1 NWMLLLFTPHCDPS
15 SVFND
20 LRLEGNFCDAV
31 IKVEDVE
38 FPIHKII
45 LCKCSPY
52 FRAMF
57 KGRSTTDKKVFGIDG
72 LSPEMMQ
79 LIIEFAYTGSVSVT
93 EDNAQELLLAT
104 HQLYVME
111 IVQACSDFLG
121 EQLSPKNCIGIWQL
135 TNTCLS
141 PELQRKAYRY
151 ITDHFEEVVSCE
163 EFPHFSV
170 RELTAILGR
179 DDLNVRKES
188 IVYEAILHWIAH
200 APEERKKHIAVL
212 FSKFRLALT
221 NKDYINMKVL
231 SNELV
236 RNSPE
241 CNHTVIDVLK
251 RIHII
256 KNSSWLS
263 GLRKPLTCPRLPN
276 AVLLA
281 IGGWSG
287 GNPTNS
293 IEAYNIRA
301 DCWIN
306 VTSRWEHPRAYH
318 GTAFLD
324 GYVYCVGG
332 FDRLEHFNS
341 VRRYDPSTRSWT
353 EAAPMHCCRCYV
365 SVTVLNGYIYA
376 VGGFDGHTRLS
387 TAERYRPEA
396 NQWSLIAPM
405 HEQRSDASCT
415 TLRNKVYIC
424 GGFNG
429 NECLQ
434 TCECYSPETNQWTR
448 ITPMNSWRSGV
459 GVIAYA
465 DHVYAVGGFDGHN
478 RLSSVEAY
486 NPRTDTWHAVSSM
499 RGTRSNFGIGV
510 IDDQLFVVGGFDGF
524 TTSFKAEYYDAT
536 VDEWSEACNMKIFRS
551 ALSCCVVHGL
561 PNMNQ
566 YALPPDALPFLY
578 LEDDSVDSGDS
589 I

>member
-415 TLRNKVYIC
+415 TLRNKV
-424 GGFNG
+424 G
-429 NECLQ
+429 EVKEHL
-434 TCECYSPETNQWTR
+434 
-448 ITPMNSWRSGV
+448 
-459 GVIAYA
+459 
-465 DHVYAVGGFDGHN
+465 
-478 RLSSVEAY
+478 
-486 NPRTDTWHAVSSM
+486 
-499 RGTRSNFGIGV
+499 GTIQM